1 MKRATTTGKRVT
13 APLTAT
19 RRTAEFLPMWG
30 QHPMRVLILE
40 DDLDTTV
47 ALSLVLRLDDGFVV
61 DIVRDGN
68 ACLERLRRHAD
79 WGETGDIHPYDVLL
93 LDVLLGTGQ
102 VGTQVL
108 ETAWDDPEVDVPP
121 VVVCTPTA
129 CSSAYLAIHAP
140 ALAAHNI
147 PVVLKTF
154 DTDALRAAVRAAVLV
169 SAGAHRLGCQ
179 VM

>member
-1 MKRATTTGKRVT
+1 MEPANNTGKFVT

-19 RRTAEFLPMWG
+19 HRTAEFLPIWG

-40 DDLDTTV
+40 DDLDTTA
-47 ALSLVLRLDDGFVV
+47 ALSLVLSLDEGFAV
-61 DIVRDGN
+61 DIFHDGN
-68 ACLERLRRHAD
+68 TCLDRLRGNANRD
-79 WGETGDIHPYDVLL
+79 DTDDTHPYDVLM

-108 ETAWDDPEVDVPP
+108 ETAWDDPEVDVPL
-121 VVVCTPTA
+121 VVVCTPAA

-140 ALAAHNI
+140 ALAARNI

-154 DTDALRAAVRAAVLV
+154 DPDALRAAVRAAVLV
-169 SAGAHRLGCQ
+169 STGAHPRAR
-179 VM
+179 

>member
-1 MKRATTTGKRVT
+1 MKRATPTGKRFT

-19 RRTAEFLPMWG
+19 RRTAAFLPIWG
-30 QHPMRVLILE
+30 QHPIRVLILE
-40 DDLDTTV
+40 DDLDTTM
-47 ALSLVLRLDDGFVV
+47 ALSLVLSLDEGFAV
-61 DIVRDGN
+61 DIVHDGN
-68 ACLERLRRHAD
+68 ACRERLRGNANRD
-79 WGETGDIHPYDVLL
+79 DTDDTHPFDVLL

-108 ETAWDDPEVDVPP
+108 ETAWDDPELDVPL

-140 ALAAHNI
+140 ALAARNI

-169 SAGAHRLGCQ
+169 SAGAHLQGVR
-179 VM
+179 